1 METINGVREEVEG
14 RDFFSTLK
22 RVVGEVIRARKMKYR
37 IHEDVMKIY
46 YYFLIRKN
54 TVVNRMVHIVEL
66 LNELISFQF

>member
-54 TVVNRMVHIVEL
+54 TVVNRMVHIVEFL
-66 LNELISFQF
+66 TELISFQF